1 MVLVCSLQPRPSR
14 AVRRALRREHV
25 ERSSSVGW
33 KATRAGLQLRDL
45 VGAGGAPPEA
55 PRAARA
61 VPMQPA
67 RSLRLTR
74 ATIPARRA
82 TP

>member
-55 PRAARA
+55 PRAFRA
-61 VPMQPA
+61 VPTRPA